1 MSRTGAPSGT
11 NASKLHAPSP
21 APLPGSA
28 TSLIAA
34 AHYRERLHQ
43 SAFAA
48 ERRVADAQRGLD
60 HARSATQE
68 AKRDQSAIEKLIER
82 AEAREAQ
89 LARGKATV
97 GRLHF
102 DQRVGRARK
111 VYLCGRR
118 LALHRL
124 MPDGMLLRRL
134 GIHRSAAD
142 RSATDRPSAD

>member
-1 MSRTGAPSGT
+1 MPDKHAKKLGRLHRVRTLQLDMVRASEVAAREKVAAEQTLRARIESLAQGVAP
-11 NASKLHAPSP
+11 AP

-48 ERRVADAQRGLD
+48 ERRVVDAQRGLD

-82 AEAREAQ
+82 AEANA
-89 LARGKATV
+89 AR
-97 GRLHF
+97 
-102 DQRVGRARK
+102 RAMRALEDMPAIPRK
-111 VYLCGRR
+111 RHDPC
-118 LALHRL
+118 
-124 MPDGMLLRRL
+124 
-134 GIHRSAAD
+134 
-142 RSATDRPSAD
+142 